1 MHLPERPCT
10 RYLRDAADRVLEG
23 DTAVQ
28 ATAIVSGFFCVCA
41 VAQTIMGPA
50 FNPFTPIHKIAY
62 TVTGVPD
69 SVAST
74 GAKPKED

>member
-1 MHLPERPCT
+1 ML
-10 RYLRDAADRVLEG
+10 DG
-23 DTAVQ
+23 DTATQ
-28 ATAIVSGFFCVCA
+28 AKAIVAGFFCVCA

-50 FNPFTPIHKIAY
+50 FNPFTPLHKIAY

-69 SVAST
+69 SLAVAST